1 MVYLTLQLVGL
12 LWALGT
18 VLVKIRLP
26 LKSIQMFV
34 YRYVSR
40 LGFILADLGYDVWL
54 GNVRGNR
61 YSRTHLDHDPDG
73 RRGDR
78 RRFWDFSWHH
88 VGNLPVTFKL
98 YPTQYHYRWEQLIY
112 LQ

>member
-1 MVYLTLQLVGL
+1 MCLC
-12 LWALGT
+12 
-18 VLVKIRLP
+18 
-26 LKSIQMFV
+26 SI
-34 YRYVSR
+34 

-61 YSRTHLDHDPDG
+61 YSREHLDHDPDG

-88 VGNLPVTFKL
+88 V
-98 YPTQYHYRWEQLIY
+98 
-112 LQ
+112 